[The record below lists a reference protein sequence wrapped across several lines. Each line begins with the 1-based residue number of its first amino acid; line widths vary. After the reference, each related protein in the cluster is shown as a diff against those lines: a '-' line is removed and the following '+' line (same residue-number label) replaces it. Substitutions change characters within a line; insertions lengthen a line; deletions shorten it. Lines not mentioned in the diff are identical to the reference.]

1 MGILQHLQATQS
13 TLQVQN
19 KFPHIAACID
29 LNKMLVLS
37 SPLALISSV
46 PPVTR
51 TFIALTVLLSAVYAN
66 LWWRSLGLEA
76 TLYMTLVPGTAL
88 YAPWTFLTSAFV
100 ETTVFEV
107 RDIMFRCCAHADLVL
122 SVYCIIDICP
132 CCSQIPGTTLGQHRN
147 C

>member
-1 MGILQHLQATQS
+1 MQKI
-13 TLQVQN
+13 
-19 KFPHIAACID
+19 ID
-29 LNKMLVLS
+29 LKKMLVLS

-51 TFIALTVLLSAVYAN
+51 TFVALTVVLSAVYAN
-66 LWWRSLGLEA
+66 LWWRSWGLEA
-76 TLYMTLVPGTAL
+76 TLYMTLVPGAAL

-107 RDIMFRCCAHADLVL
+107 RDIMSSLLCSPRPRS

-132 CCSQIPGTTLGQHRN
+132 GCSQIPGTTLGQHRN
-147 C
+147 CQVHCSLRYRLECPCFRSKLD